1 MSSALSKLIDEL
13 AAVVNAAEADVAA
26 VADAKTL
33 EAWRVKYL
41 GKKARL
47 SVLSRE
53 MGSVDA
59 DDRPAAGKAL
69 NEAKARVQVLFDAKK
84 AELEKPK
91 AAGVPAIDT
100 TLPGRRPRAGD
111 LHPITKVYYEV
122 RDFFLRL
129 GFGIW
134 YGPEAEDDFHNF
146 GALNFP
152 EDHPSRDEQDTF
164 YLDGGLL
171 LRTHTSPVQIRAMQ
185 AQKPPLRVI
194 VPGRCFRSDA
204 PDATHYPV
212 FHQVEGLYVDREVS
226 LAELKGTLEAMGVYL
241 FGAGTEM
248 RFRPHFFPFTEPS
261 AEVDFT
267 CPRCGGA
274 VCSICHDGW
283 VEVLGAGMV
292 DPAVF
297 ENVGYDP
304 EEWVGYAFGVGI
316 ERLAMIKYGITDI
329 RYFYENDLRFIK
341 QFK

>member
-1 MSSALSKLIDEL
+1 MSSTLSRLTDEL
-13 AAVVNAAEADVAA
+13 TAVAGAAEADIAA

-53 MGSVDA
+53 MGSLGA

-69 NEAKARVQVLFDAKK
+69 NEAKAHVQALFDAKK
-84 AELEKPK
+84 AEIERPI
-91 AAGVPAIDT
+91 VTEFSAIDT

-129 GFGIW
+129 GFSIW

-152 EDHPSRDEQDTF
+152 EDHPSRDTQDTF
-164 YLDGGLL
+164 YINGELL
-171 LRTHTSPVQIRAMQ
+171 LRTHTSPVQIRAMK
-185 AQKPPLRVI
+185 AVEPPLRII

-204 PDATHYPV
+204 IDATHYPV
-212 FHQVEGLYVDREVS
+212 FHQVEGLYVDRQVS

-241 FGAGTEM
+241 FGPGTET

-267 CPRCGGA
+267 CPRCRGAGCTVCHGGW
-274 VCSICHDGW
+274 I
-283 VEVLGAGMV
+283 EVLGAGMV

-304 EEWVGYAFGVGI
+304 EEWVGYAFGLGI
-316 ERLAMIKYGITDI
+316 ERLAMVKYDITDI